1 MLTRLC
7 ESDDLVCDD
16 FSHLVI
22 NIPFERERVADLVKC
37 GAHRLNVRGI
47 DMVLG
52 EWHRDVSP
60 APGTWKFAIFSGQ
73 SASLRRTVHPQA
85 EKMRGTT
92 TQLLTCQGS
101 YSGAVEACV
110 ATTPVAMHI
119 DRFGRCR

>member
-16 FSHLVI
+16 VSHPVI
-22 NIPFERERVADLVKC
+22 NIAFERERVADLVKC

-60 APGTWKFAIFSGQ
+60 AHGTWKFAIFSGQ
-73 SASLRRTVHPQA
+73 LSIIATSGSSSNRKNARHNNPAPDVPRH
-85 EKMRGTT
+85 
-92 TQLLTCQGS
+92 LL
-101 YSGAVEACV
+101 GAVKA
-110 ATTPVAMHI
+110 A
-119 DRFGRCR
+119 

>member
-47 DMVLG
+47 EMVLG
-52 EWHRDVSP
+52 ERHRGISP
-60 APGTWKFAIFSGQ
+60 APGTWKFAIFSSQLSIIATSCSSSG
-73 SASLRRTVHPQA
+73 R
-85 EKMRGTT
+85 KMRGTT
-92 TQLLTCQGS
+92 TQFLTCQGN
-101 YSGAVEACV
+101 YSGAAEA
-110 ATTPVAMHI
+110 A
-119 DRFGRCR
+119 

>member
-47 DMVLG
+47 EMVLG
-52 EWHRDVSP
+52 ERHRGISP
-60 APGTWKFAIFSGQ
+60 APGTWKFAIFSSQLSIIATSG
-73 SASLRRTVHPQA
+73 SSSSR
-85 EKMRGTT
+85 KMRGTT
-92 TQLLTCQGS
+92 TQFLTCQGN
-101 YSGAVEACV
+101 YSGAAEA
-110 ATTPVAMHI
+110 A
-119 DRFGRCR
+119 